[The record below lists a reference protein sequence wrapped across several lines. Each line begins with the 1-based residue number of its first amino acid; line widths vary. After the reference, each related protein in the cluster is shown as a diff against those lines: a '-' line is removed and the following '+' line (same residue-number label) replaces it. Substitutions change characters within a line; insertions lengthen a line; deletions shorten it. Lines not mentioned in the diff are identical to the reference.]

1 MRFTSLTRVS
11 GTLYLL
17 WDIPSGYEG
26 MASLTASDI
35 ARRIQRPGEDLQ
47 VAIDRLRHWTKAGLI
62 KPVGDAH
69 PGTGRPKQYS
79 KKAAVRAMIVQALSD
94 ATGGQA
100 VYLEFLIDHVEA
112 ELRKS
117 KGKRDRIFAIS
128 RKGGSGKFD
137 LTTWLAK
144 DFGEAILKSVADVH
158 IVLNPNRILDQF
170 DEAD

>member
-1 MRFTSLTRVS
+1 
-11 GTLYLL
+11 
-17 WDIPSGYEG
+17 
-26 MASLTASDI
+26 MANLTASDI
-35 ARRIQRPGEDLQ
+35 ARHIQRPGEDLQ
-47 VAIDRLRHWTKAGLI
+47 VAVDRLRHWTKGGLI
-62 KPVGDAH
+62 KPIGDAH

-100 VYLEFLIDHVEA
+100 VYMGHLIDHVEA

-117 KGKRDRIFAIS
+117 KGKRDRVFAIS

-144 DFGEAILKSVADVH
+144 DFGEGILDSKADVH
-158 IVLNPNRILDQF
+158 IVLNPNKLLDLM
-170 DEAD
+170 DEED